1 MGHTMKKGR
10 TQKTYNKKIETLK
23 KWYTK
28 REEARKV
35 WSAERSEKTKPLKPL
50 DWYIEQIKSPT
61 SN

>member
-1 MGHTMKKGR
+1 MKKGR
-10 TQKTYNKKIETLK
+10 TQKTYNRKVETLK

-35 WSAERSEKTKPLKPL
+35 WLAERLAKAKPLKPL
-50 DWYIEQIKSPT
+50 DWYIEQIKLPT